1 MREKPRV
8 VAEGEQLLAE
18 SSPCV
23 RYGGLTGGLVESAVS
38 RARTVNS
45 GHGFLASVLWG
56 AALHLSPKTSDL
68 LRAWAGVTGRCRYN
82 QCGRARYQR
91 LLNAHDCTHHL
102 RARRPVEGD
111 NPYNR
116 TLSHHLHYVT
126 SPAFLIAFLQFIDDL
141 DSVLTGGQITSEY
154 YPLLV
159 FERVHVPNIKMVTRH
174 AWSAHSLILSF
185 LCSDPDRQPQPRR

>member
-1 MREKPRV
+1 MRMTV
-8 VAEGEQLLAE
+8 
-18 SSPCV
+18 
-23 RYGGLTGGLVESAVS
+23 LTI
-38 RARTVNS
+38 
-45 GHGFLASVLWG
+45 
-56 AALHLSPKTSDL
+56 
-68 LRAWAGVTGRCRYN
+68 
-82 QCGRARYQR
+82 
-91 LLNAHDCTHHL
+91 L
-102 RARRPVEGD
+102 RARRPVEGG

-174 AWSAHSLILSF
+174 A
-185 LCSDPDRQPQPRR
+185 